1 MNISGRTPSNP
12 SSPHQIVIW
21 LTLFAGGNGISL
33 SSTANMTQSGV
44 DKKTD
49 ARPEEPVKLVFPF
62 LDLKAQFASIRE
74 EVMEAVTHVMDSQ
87 HFILGP
93 EVKQFEDEIAA
104 KLEAKHA
111 IGCASGTDALA
122 LALMA
127 AGIGPGDE
135 VVTTPFTF
143 VASAGS
149 IVHVGAKPVFV
160 DIDPVSFNIDPAKL
174 DAVVTAKTKA
184 ILPVHLF
191 GLPADMDPILAIA
204 KERKLLVVEDA
215 AQAIGSRYKEKFVG
229 GLGDFGCFS
238 FFPSKNLGAAGD
250 GGLITTNGDDFDERL
265 RMIRVHG
272 SKQKYFH
279 EVQGIASRLDALQ
292 AAILHVKLRHLD
304 EWSAGRAERAQRYR
318 RLFDEQGLSRFISYP
333 PVPSPSFHHIYNQF
347 TIRAQ
352 RRDALKRFLG
362 KEGIPSEIYYPLC
375 LHLQKAFAYLGHRSG
390 DFPVSERASQEV
402 LSLPIFPELT
412 DAQQDRVVDAV
423 SKFYRQ

>member
-1 MNISGRTPSNP
+1 
-12 SSPHQIVIW
+12 
-21 LTLFAGGNGISL
+21 
-33 SSTANMTQSGV
+33 
-44 DKKTD
+44 
-49 ARPEEPVKLVFPF
+49 
-62 LDLKAQFASIRE
+62 
-74 EVMEAVTHVMDSQ
+74 
-87 HFILGP
+87 
-93 EVKQFEDEIAA
+93 
-104 KLEAKHA
+104 
-111 IGCASGTDALA
+111 
-122 LALMA
+122 MA

-412 DAQQDRVVDAV
+412 DAQQYRVVDAI